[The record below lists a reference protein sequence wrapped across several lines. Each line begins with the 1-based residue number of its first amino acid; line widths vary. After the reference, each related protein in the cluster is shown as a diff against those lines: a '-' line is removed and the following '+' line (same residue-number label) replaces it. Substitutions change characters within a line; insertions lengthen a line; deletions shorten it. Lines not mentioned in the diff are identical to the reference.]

1 MNSRTLRCALVGL
14 LALTLITGCTDK
26 ESGEASPTGPNE
38 PTNDTS
44 TSEAPASSESVEP
57 TVDVPE
63 RPEELSLEGIE
74 PCSLFT
80 SAQLAELG
88 VQGEPEAGSSDDQF
102 DAPMCTLD
110 GPQDEPY
117 YSYDVLL
124 ITDLGIDTWLTGRRN
139 VDSWLVSIGGFPAV
153 DFKTKGVEDRD
164 CSTTVDVADGQQLM
178 VNQFPL
184 GDVNYRQLCQLSE
197 KAATM
202 ALQTLQTLR

>member
-1 MNSRTLRCALVGL
+1 MSSRTLRGAIVGL
-14 LALTLITGCTDK
+14 VALMLITACTEK
-26 ESGEASPTGPNE
+26 EPGAASPTEAE
-38 PTNDTS
+38 PTGGAPSSDT
-44 TSEAPASSESVEP
+44 PPSSGVAEP
-57 TVDVPE
+57 TVEVPE
-63 RPEELSLEGIE
+63 RPKELSLDGIE

-80 SAQLAELG
+80 DAQLAELG
-88 VQGEPEAGSSDDQF
+88 VEGKPEAGSSDDQF
-102 DAPMCTLD
+102 NAPLCTLD
-110 GPQDEPY
+110 GPQTEPY
-117 YSYDVLL
+117 FSYDVLL

-139 VDSWLVSIGGFPAV
+139 VDSWLVSVGGFPAV

-184 GDVNYRQLCQLSE
+184 SDVDYKELCQLSE

>member
-1 MNSRTLRCALVGL
+1 M
-14 LALTLITGCTDK
+14 LITACTEK
-26 ESGEASPTGPNE
+26 EPGAASPTESEE
-38 PTNDTS
+38 PTGG
-44 TSEAPASSESVEP
+44 ASSSGTPPSSEVAEP
-57 TVDVPE
+57 TVEVPE
-63 RPEELSLEGIE
+63 RPKELSLEGIE

-80 SAQLAELG
+80 DAQLAELG
-88 VQGEPEAGSSDDQF
+88 VEGKPEAGSSDDQF
-102 DAPMCTLD
+102 NAPLCTLD
-110 GPQDEPY
+110 GPQTEPY
-117 YSYDVLL
+117 FSYDVLL

-184 GDVNYRQLCQLSE
+184 GDVNYKELCQLSE